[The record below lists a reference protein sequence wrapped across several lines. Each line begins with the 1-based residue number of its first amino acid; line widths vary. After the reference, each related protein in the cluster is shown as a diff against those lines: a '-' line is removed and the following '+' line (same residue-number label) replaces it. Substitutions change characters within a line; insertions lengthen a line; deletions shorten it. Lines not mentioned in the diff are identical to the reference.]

1 MATYRKVKGEKAS
14 LLMPGKMYFYKY
26 EAFDTEYYNKFPLI
40 FLLRKRGD
48 SFEGIDFHY
57 LFPLQ
62 RILLYNRM
70 KSFFSTPEITEDTIL
85 QTVGFRKIIHKSKR
99 FKAASIIFKK
109 YKRKNIRSKII
120 EINPNDW
127 LSMIKRPVEKFI
139 VRLEEK
145 KLISRLVWKKSLKL
159 QRKR

>member
-1 MATYRKVKGEKAS
+1 MATLKKVKGKKAS

-26 EAFDTEYYNKFPLI
+26 EAFDTEYYNKYPLI

-62 RILLYNRM
+62 RTLLFERM
-70 KSFFSTPEITEDTIL
+70 KSFFSTPKITEDTIL
-85 QTVGFRKIIHKSKR
+85 QVVSFRKIMLKLKR
-99 FKAASIIFKK
+99 FKAAKVIFKK
-109 YKRKNIRSKII
+109 YKLKNIRSKII

-127 LSMIKRPVEKFI
+127 LSTIKLPVERFI
-139 VRLEEK
+139 MTLAEK
-145 KLISRLVWKKSLKL
+145 KIISLLVWKKTLKL
-159 QRKR
+159 LRKK

>member
-62 RILLYNRM
+62 RTLLFERM
-70 KSFFSTPEITEDTIL
+70 KPFFSTGEITEDTIL
-85 QTVGFRKIIHKSKR
+85 QTVGFRKIIHTLKI
-99 FKAASIIFKK
+99 FKAAKVIFKK
-109 YKRKNIRSKII
+109 YKLKNVRSKII

-127 LSMIKRPVEKFI
+127 LSTIKRPVEKFI
-139 VRLEEK
+139 TTLEERK
-145 KLISRLVWKKSLKL
+145 IISLLVWKKTSKL

>member
-1 MATYRKVKGEKAS
+1 MAILKKVKGKKAS

-48 SFEGIDFHY
+48 SFEGMDFHY

-70 KSFFSTPEITEDTIL
+70 KPFFSTPEITEDTVL
-85 QTVGFRKIIHKSKR
+85 QAVIFRKIMHTIKR

-109 YKRKNIRSKII
+109 YKRKNVRSKII

-127 LSMIKRPVEKFI
+127 LSTIKRPVEKFI
-139 VRLEEK
+139 TTLEERK
-145 KLISRLVWKKSLKL
+145 IISLLVWKKTLKL